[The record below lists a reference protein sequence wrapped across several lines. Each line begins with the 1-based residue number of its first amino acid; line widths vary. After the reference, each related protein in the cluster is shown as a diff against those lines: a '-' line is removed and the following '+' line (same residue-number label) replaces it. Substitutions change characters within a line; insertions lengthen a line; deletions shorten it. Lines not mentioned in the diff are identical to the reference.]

1 MPALPIIAISIGD
14 PNGIGVEILLKTF
27 QDNSLFEQC
36 IPVVYA
42 NEAFIQKQQLLFDT
56 QVPLGLMKG
65 APKQG
70 VLNIATIWQDTPE
83 VAFGK
88 QTAKAGVAAFES
100 LQAAA
105 TAVQEGEA
113 DALVTAPINKAAI
126 KSHDFPFAGHTH
138 YLGALWGGNAL
149 MLLAHDALRV
159 ALLTDHIPLLKVTAA
174 VTIAL
179 VKQKTKQLSKTL
191 ENDFG
196 CQVPKIAL
204 LGLNPH
210 AGDQGVIGNE
220 DDTVLKPAIATLKK
234 EGVEIS
240 GPFAADGFFGQ
251 KSYRNFDAV
260 LSCYHDQGLVG
271 FKTLAFGQG
280 VNITTGLPFVRTS
293 PDHGTAFDIA
303 GKGVA
308 SHVSFAA
315 AVQMACTIYNNR
327 QKTD

>member
-27 QDNSLFEQC
+27 QDNSLLEQC

-56 QVPLGLMKG
+56 QVPLGLMEG

-70 VLNIATIWQDTPE
+70 VLNIVSIWQETPKA
-83 VAFGK
+83 AFGK

-159 ALLTDHIPLLKVTAA
+159 ALLTDHIPLLKVTTAIT
-174 VTIAL
+174 VEL

-191 ENDFG
+191 EDDFG
-196 CQVPKIAL
+196 CQMPKIAL

>member
-36 IPVVYA
+36 TPVVYA

-65 APKQG
+65 APKKG

-260 LSCYHDQGLVG
+260 LSCYHDPGLVG

>member
-36 IPVVYA
+36 TPVVYA

-65 APKQG
+65 APKKG